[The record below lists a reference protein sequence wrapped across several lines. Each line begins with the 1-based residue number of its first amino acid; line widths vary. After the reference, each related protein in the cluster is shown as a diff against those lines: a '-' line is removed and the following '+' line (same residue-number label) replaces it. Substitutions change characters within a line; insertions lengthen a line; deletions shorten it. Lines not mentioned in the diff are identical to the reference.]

1 MSLIK
6 LDEVEKHY
14 QMGETVVRALR
25 GSDLNIED
33 GEYVAIMG
41 PSGSGKS
48 TLMNMIGALDVPTY
62 GNVEIE
68 QTDISKL
75 SESDLAVLRSKKI
88 GFVFQRF
95 NLIGSMTALENV
107 ALPMIFSGVSKE
119 ERIKRA
125 EEILERVGLE
135 DRMDFRPNELSGGQQ
150 QRVSIAR
157 ALANDPEVILADEP
171 TGNLDTKTGKKIMEL
186 LDQLNHQGKTI
197 IMVTHNPEDAK
208 YADRVV
214 EIKDGVTS
222 TTKKD
227 KINKESKEGE
237 KE

>member
-14 QMGETVVRALR
+14 QMGEIVVRALR
-25 GSDLNIED
+25 GSDLNIENE
-33 GEYVAIMG
+33 EYVAIMG

-68 QTDISKL
+68 QTDISEL

-119 ERIKRA
+119 ERTKRA

-186 LDQLNHQGKTI
+186 LDQLNQQGKTI

-227 KINKESKEGE
+227 KVNKESKEGE

>member
-14 QMGETVVRALR
+14 QMGEIVVRALR
-25 GSDLNIED
+25 GSDLNIENE
-33 GEYVAIMG
+33 EYVAIMG

-68 QTDISKL
+68 QTDISEL

-119 ERIKRA
+119 ERTKRA

-157 ALANDPEVILADEP
+157 ALANDSEVILADEP
-171 TGNLDTKTGKKIMEL
+171 TGNLDAKTGKKIMEL
-186 LDQLNHQGKTI
+186 LDQLNQQGKTI

-227 KINKESKEGE
+227 KVNKESKEGE

>member
-25 GSDLNIED
+25 GSDLNIEN

-62 GNVEIE
+62 GDVEIE
-68 QTDISKL
+68 QTDISEL

-119 ERIKRA
+119 ERTKRA
-125 EEILERVGLE
+125 KEILESVGLE
-135 DRMDFRPNELSGGQQ
+135 DRMNFKPNELSGGQQ
-150 QRVSIAR
+150 QRESIAR
-157 ALANDPEVILADEP
+157 ALANDPEVLLADEP

-186 LDQLNHQGKTI
+186 LDQLNQQGKTI

-227 KINKESKEGE
+227 KINKEPKEGE